1 MKIENIFI
9 FARGG
14 SKEIKNKNII
24 KIKGKPLIEYSIRF
38 AKNLKIKNIFIST
51 NSSKIKKIAKKNKTN
66 VIDRP
71 EKLASDISPEIL
83 SWKHAIK
90 WYEKIYKKKIDN
102 FISLPVTSPLRKKID
117 FKNAY
122 NLFIKSGSDMV
133 ISIYKPNHFPSFNI
147 VKKDKGN
154 IIKIYDSL
162 NNVSRRQSVNNVYN
176 IATCFYIAKRDY
188 VMRTKYLFSGKISG
202 YIVDEK
208 SAFDLDSKFQLK
220 LLRKII

>member
-1 MKIENIFI
+1 
-9 FARGG
+9 
-14 SKEIKNKNII
+14 
-24 KIKGKPLIEYSIRF
+24 
-38 AKNLKIKNIFIST
+38 
-51 NSSKIKKIAKKNKTN
+51 
-66 VIDRP
+66 
-71 EKLASDISPEIL
+71 
-83 SWKHAIK
+83 
-90 WYEKIYKKKIDN
+90 
-102 FISLPVTSPLRKKID
+102 
-117 FKNAY
+117 
-122 NLFIKSGSDMV
+122 MV